1 MFIKNYRLLLFFIL
15 CCALNAKAII
25 TTEVSAFYYT
35 DKLSSTSSVSSS
47 KANYDVAILMTAE
60 GKNTFAIGWS
70 YIGVSSSDEMTTQ
83 TTYKSTE
90 TGPKLS
96 YLFGKEKNWYVG
108 LVYNFTAKANFEDT
122 NGSAEWRGTSYRAE
136 FGFLP
141 RISSK
146 LAAGVKFNYHA
157 ANYNEQITNSSTLTK
172 TTNSKTLIYPTL
184 SLLYDF

>member
-1 MFIKNYRLLLFFIL
+1 MLFIL
-15 CCALNAKAII
+15 SASFEAQAII
-25 TTEVSAFYYT
+25 TSEVGAFYYT
-35 DKLSSTSSVSSS
+35 DKLSSTSSVTSS
-47 KANYDVAILMTAE
+47 KTNYDVAILMTAE

-70 YIGVSSSDEMTTQ
+70 YIGVSSSDEMTTK

-90 TGPKLS
+90 TGPKFS
-96 YLFGKEKNWYVG
+96 YLFGKEKNWYVAA
-108 LVYNFTAKANFEDT
+108 VYNFTAKANFEDT
-122 NGSAEWRGTSYRAE
+122 NGSAEWRGISYRAE

-146 LAAGVKFNYHA
+146 LAAGVKFNYHVA
-157 ANYNEQITNSSTLTK
+157 SYNEQITNSTTLTK